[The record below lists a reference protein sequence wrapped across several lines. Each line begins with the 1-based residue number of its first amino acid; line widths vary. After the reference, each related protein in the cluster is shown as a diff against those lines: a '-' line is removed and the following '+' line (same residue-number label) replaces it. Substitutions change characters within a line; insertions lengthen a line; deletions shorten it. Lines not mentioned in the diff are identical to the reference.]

1 MKHPCSM
8 ARNPIF
14 GWTMKEG
21 VGAAGEMVTHH
32 SAFLIPTPRPSFSRL
47 QHYGKSFTDHCC
59 GSCHPHKAPCLP
71 FHPHCHSFIQ
81 CQLSPGRGE
90 IKYALEMPEIAG
102 DQDVPGSRQPQKQ
115 DVAGLGWSPANS
127 PPAHGAGLSHGPA
140 WTDGCREGHVD
151 PKETQKPQWC
161 LCTLWWMKFEST
173 SSSSKRS
180 HQPLSA
186 IHCQPWP
193 EATQHLGEMW
203 GSAPLN
209 RCWRAAALSI
219 HRPGMDLEPGG
230 ERLPISHP
238 KNYRFLIKK
247 TPDFPRLCVYTHMQR
262 IMQYRRQEDIGVCK
276 VSEALG
282 VTHSPAGRSQMRLLL
297 QHKHSPHR
305 VLPILLNSC
314 GLLE

>member
-1 MKHPCSM
+1 MYL
-8 ARNPIF
+8 A
-14 GWTMKEG
+14 
-21 VGAAGEMVTHH
+21 
-32 SAFLIPTPRPSFSRL
+32 
-47 QHYGKSFTDHCC
+47 Q
-59 GSCHPHKAPCLP
+59 GSLK
-71 FHPHCHSFIQ
+71 
-81 CQLSPGRGE
+81 
-90 IKYALEMPEIAG
+90 
-102 DQDVPGSRQPQKQ
+102 KQ
-115 DVAGLGWSPANS
+115 EVAGLGWSPANS

-173 SSSSKRS
+173 PSSSKGS
-180 HQPLSA
+180 PQPLSA
-186 IHCQPWP
+186 IHRQPWP

-247 TPDFPRLCVYTHMQR
+247 PPDFPRLCVYRPMQR

-314 GLLE
+314 GLLEEAAMNVFPQASIMLSSHACMYTHIQKGDHHFFFLCIFTILPSFLRSSRDTNPPGRAGCYINPHPTLPFHP